1 MSVATV
7 SDMLAALTDAGLQA
21 AQFEWP
27 EQEAPPLP
35 YAILQPQDEQNL
47 VVDGRNVLWLVPYD
61 IQLYTRERDVSL
73 ELRVKA
79 ALAERGIQ
87 SSRSFVHDPDN
98 HFCIT
103 YFHVTLREQEG

>member
-1 MSVATV
+1 
-7 SDMLAALTDAGLQA
+7 
-21 AQFEWP
+21 
-27 EQEAPPLP
+27 
-35 YAILQPQDEQNL
+35 
-47 VVDGRNVLWLVPYD
+47 
-61 IQLYTRERDVSL
+61 VSL